1 MNRSKAKLSGV
12 LHKGFK
18 PDKWSVCPPACLP
31 AQDHLVLANSPRAF
45 VCAAEAR
52 ACKG

>member
-18 PDKWSVCPPACLP
+18 PDKWSVCPPAR
-31 AQDHLVLANSPRAF
+31 DHLALANSPRAF